1 MTPLNPA
8 EDIAADR
15 LERRWFAAFRAASA
29 ARADCEA
36 LLEQMERI
44 ETAWNFA
51 RVRLAEIEGLRD
63 ALGEEILQME
73 GSCVA
78 AATPVN
84 HAAEFAA

>member
-1 MTPLNPA
+1 MISINPA

-29 ARADCEA
+29 ARAECEA

-44 ETAWNFA
+44 ETAWNYA
-51 RVRLAEIEGLRD
+51 RVRLAEIEGIRD
-63 ALGEEILQME
+63 ALGEEVLQLE
-73 GSCVA
+73 EPCVA
-78 AATPVN
+78 AAAPVN

>member
-29 ARADCEA
+29 ARAECEA

-44 ETAWNFA
+44 ESAWNFA

-73 GSCVA
+73 GHCAVP
-78 AATPVN
+78 ATPLDR
-84 HAAEFAA
+84 AAGFAA

>member
-1 MTPLNPA
+1 MTSLNPA

-36 LLEQMERI
+36 LLEQSDRI
-44 ETAWNFA
+44 ATAWNIA
-51 RVRLAEIEGLRD
+51 RVRLAQLEGLRD

-73 GSCVA
+73 GPCVA
-78 AATPVN
+78 AA
-84 HAAEFAA
+84 